1 MADTVEPSKRSS
13 AFEQETERRRSKSAV
28 RPPEKT
34 PAAERPPAPPPDP
47 PEPTAEPTIGR
58 PPEQLAPSL
67 RMWADRPLVDEREDR
82 LGFVVYAQALAE
94 LIDHPGTPT
103 PLTIALSAPWGAG
116 KTSLAR
122 LVEQRLSAWRLE
134 WGQQPHIVCWFN
146 AWAHDDATHLGAAF
160 AADVART
167 VDRARPWR
175 RRLGS
180 PLPAAMLTPRDR
192 WRRRVLLALAALAA
206 AVGLLFVP
214 GVRDL
219 AGGED
224 LEADLKGALGATLG
238 SIAVLLAL
246 VLVIWKYVLV
256 ASERAAKF
264 IDDPGS
270 EAARGSMREV
280 SEELGRLI
288 AQATRGKRKV
298 VVFVD
303 DLERCRPPR
312 AVQVCEAAS
321 NLLAHPDV
329 VTVLIAD
336 MRVIESS
343 AELQYRPLES
353 LEGTVADAHGAYGRR
368 YLQKIVQIQF
378 DLPPQRGVVSMLHEE
393 TRSEPGRQG
402 APATRGRVQRYFD
415 VAGPL
420 LVLAVMVATGVFFA
434 LRPTDPDQSRVSAFF
449 GGALGAAFVL
459 FVAAALV
466 KGVIRLGRFVY
477 AGFRSRRARSRLE
490 TIDGRIR
497 ESAEVSPAAVES
509 AVDRTYGI
517 EEGSPEAKL
526 VADRVARYFT
536 HESYLQEEADAQAV
550 AFLPLIPRS
559 AKRAM
564 NHLRLRLYVAI
575 RRELFGPDSEITPRH
590 LGKWV
595 VFEERW
601 PELVRGVLEQ
611 PAKLSDLEVANDIE
625 GLGEALTKLQLDAVP
640 SKDLVN
646 FLATDPKLGP
656 VVEQLIFL
664 EPARA

>member
-1 MADTVEPSKRSS
+1 MADAVKPGEKSSAFEQPPAPSKRSS
-13 AFEQETERRRSKSAV
+13 AFE
-28 RPPEKT
+28 
-34 PAAERPPAPPPDP
+34 RPPAPPAQ
-47 PEPTAEPTIGR
+47 TAEPPPEASPGR
-58 PPEQLAPSL
+58 PPEQPAPSL
-67 RMWADRPLVDEREDR
+67 RMLADRPLVDESEDR

-94 LIDHPGTPT
+94 LIDHPGTHT

-122 LVEQRLSAWRLE
+122 LVERRLSAWRQE
-134 WGQQPHIVCWFN
+134 WGQPPHVVCWFN

-167 VDRARPWR
+167 VDRARPWWR
-175 RRLGS
+175 RVRS

-192 WRRRVLLALAALAA
+192 WRRRVLIALAALLA
-206 AVGLLFVP
+206 AVGLLFIP

-219 AGGED
+219 FGGGD

-238 SIAVLLAL
+238 SIAVLVAL
-246 VLVIWKYVLV
+246 VLAIWRYVLA

-336 MRVIESS
+336 MRVIASS

-353 LEGTVADAHGAYGRR
+353 PDGEPSHSRGAYGRL

-378 DLPPQRGVVSMLHEE
+378 DLPPLRGLDRMLHEE
-393 TRSEPGRQG
+393 AKSEPARQG
-402 APATRGRVQRYFD
+402 APAKRGSLRRYFD
-415 VAGPL
+415 IAVPL
-420 LVLAVMVATGVFFA
+420 LVLALMVASGVFFA
-434 LRPTDPDQSRVSAFF
+434 LRPTDPGDDRVSAFF

-459 FVAAALV
+459 FLALAAV
-466 KGVIRLGRFVY
+466 KGVWRLGRFVVTGVLSWL
-477 AGFRSRRARSRLE
+477 ARRRLE
-490 TIDGRIR
+490 RIDRQIR
-497 ESAEVSPAAVES
+497 ESAEASPAGVEAAVG
-509 AVDRTYGI
+509 TTF
-517 EEGSPEAKL
+517 EEGSREAKL

-536 HESYLQEEADAQAV
+536 HESSLQEEADAEVV

-559 AKRAM
+559 AKRMM

-575 RRELFGPDSEITPRH
+575 RRDLLGPGSGITPRH

-611 PAKLSDLEVANDIE
+611 PGKLNELEEADDVSE
-625 GLGEALTKLQLDAVP
+625 LGEAMTRLQLDAV
-640 SKDLVN
+640 SSQDLVD
-646 FLATDPKLGP
+646 FLATDPKIGP
-656 VVEQLIFL
+656 VAEQLIFL